1 MRKVLSIMLVLSM
14 VIGLGLTGCG
24 TETQKDDGAAAT
36 TTAAGT
42 QASDTKSGKPDT
54 WIADRHIVGRAF
66 IDDLGVSLPDNVED
80 QINNPV
86 MQKVKELTG
95 MTIEWQY
102 TASKS
107 DREMLMTTIAA
118 GDLPDVIVHY
128 LNDSGR
134 KEFPIVLKAAREGM
148 FTDLSPFLKNTKI
161 LSKVYEKDFL
171 PYDTYNNIMFRKEFN
186 GAVYFVQ
193 NRIYR
198 TPQSD
203 PWLGRGGM
211 YIQKSIAEALK
222 LDVASIKTQ
231 DDLYNLLKKIKEGN
245 FKDANG
251 KTVTPL
257 GPRIWGGQFLS
268 GFASP
273 VASYSPGLSNGFN
286 VIDGKVQFEAETD
299 YVMKQIDFY
308 RKLLK
313 EGLIHQEFFTMD
325 STRADEFS
333 RSNSSAIIGDVHNYM
348 NIFEKTE
355 YWPIGPIQDYKGE
368 VVKWERAKAGY
379 CAWEVPATTK
389 NPEEIVKFADFLNTK
404 QGKLL
409 WNYGI
414 EGTDYTIVDGKVV
427 ISDASYKTQKEDAK
441 AAKKMGFIGL
451 NGSYWGWA
459 FQNDIDNTVDFGEAN
474 YGESKDPIKLELPLK
489 LYNMNT
495 PQKKYYDGIDALG
508 YLSDLA
514 KIEPQLSPLL
524 QEDYYNDI
532 RTKAVFAKSDAEA
545 KAVVDNYRDQLKKA
559 GLEEFKAYLEKIYKE
574 NPSAI
579 TFRP

>member
-1 MRKVLSIMLVLSM
+1 MKKVVSFMLVLSM
-14 VIGLGLTGCG
+14 VIGLALTGCG
-24 TETQKDDGAAAT
+24 SDTQKNEGTATTAAAT
-36 TTAAGT
+36 
-42 QASDTKSGKPDT
+42 QASEANSGKPDT

-148 FTDLSPFLKNTKI
+148 FTDLAPFLKNTKV
-161 LSKVYEKDFL
+161 LSKVFEKDFL

-186 GAVYFVQ
+186 GSVYFVH
-193 NRIYR
+193 NRINR
-198 TPQSD
+198 TPDSD
-203 PWLGRGGM
+203 PWNGRGGM
-211 YIQKSIAEALK
+211 YIQKSIADALK
-222 LDVASIKTQ
+222 IDVGAIRTQ
-231 DDLYNLLKKIKEGN
+231 DDLYNLLKQIKAGD

-257 GPRIWGGQFLS
+257 GPRIWGGQFITTPI
-268 GFASP
+268 ASLT
-273 VASYSPGLSNGFN
+273 PGVSNGFN

-299 YVMKQIDFY
+299 YVIKQIDFY

-348 NIFEKTE
+348 DLFEKTE
-355 YWPIGPIQDYKGE
+355 YLPVGPLKDYKGE
-368 VVKWERAKAGY
+368 VYSWSRSKTGY
-379 CAWEVPATTK
+379 CAWEIPTTTK
-389 NPEEIVKFADFLNTK
+389 NPEEIVKFADFLATT

-414 EGTDYTIVDGKVV
+414 EGTDYTIENGKVV

-441 AAKKMGFIGL
+441 AAKKMGFKGL

-459 FQNDIDNTVDFGEAN
+459 FLNDVDFTADFGEAN
-474 YGESKDPIKLELPLK
+474 YGESKDPVKFELPNK
-489 LYNMNT
+489 LYAINT
-495 PQKKYYDGIDALG
+495 PEKKYYDGIDALG
-508 YLSDLA
+508 YLTDLT
-514 KIEPQLSPLL
+514 KLEPQLSPLL

-545 KAVVDNYRDQLKKA
+545 KAVVENYREQLKKA

-574 NPSAI
+574 NPSSI